1 MRSTGMGTGGQE
13 GTEQTVDGRIRL
25 AGGLCAYRV
34 DAGAVAEAML
44 RHPGVRRL
52 LGAPPLSPG
61 GARTR
66 AGRPPA
72 RRRA

>member
-1 MRSTGMGTGGQE
+1 MSFAGMRNFQ
-13 GTEQTVDGRIRL
+13 QDLNGRV
-25 AGGLCAYRV
+25 AGSGYRI

-52 LGAPPLSPG
+52 LVADRGDRFSRLD

-66 AGRPPA
+66 EPGPSRPRPGSA
-72 RRRA
+72 

>member
-1 MRSTGMGTGGQE
+1 MENIQHD
-13 GTEQTVDGRIRL
+13 VKGR
-25 AGGLCAYRV
+25 APGEAYRV

-52 LGAPPLSPG
+52 LGADRDDRFSRSD

-66 AGRPPA
+66 EPGAPPPRPGSA
-72 RRRA
+72 